1 MSNWL
6 PYQAYNPRSTA
17 QKTAQQGIGVTYKL
31 TNEISGQNK
40 VENIRSNQIGS
51 EYYPLQQPN
60 PSETKGVSTNYFA
73 ETKQPLNS
81 SQTFK

>member
-17 QKTAQQGIGVTYKL
+17 QKTAQQGISVTYKP
-31 TNEISGQNK
+31 TYEIGGQKK
-40 VENIRSNQIGS
+40 VENTRLNQIGS
-51 EYYPLQQPN
+51 EYYPPQQQN
-60 PSETKGVSTNYFA
+60 PSESKGVSTNNFA
-73 ETKQPLNS
+73 ETRQQLNS